1 MKPVFAVL
9 FILISFCA
17 SAQYHSTIRSGR
29 PGQSIGPFTTGN
41 NVFQVQS
48 GIAFQQQNVLI
59 DGNANPRIDGR
70 LTAYSENNV
79 IRFGLLEWL
88 EVSTLFDFVSQRGKV
103 LSDDSVDLEGSG
115 LGQFRGVQNFHLG
128 GRINLRQQ
136 DGIIPAVGLQ
146 ARFMFPVKFG
156 GASSLVGVSVVG
168 ITNHSITPNWSMSLN
183 GEIRFY
189 HKSFPVWTKYIMNH
203 SVSVGEKT
211 SVFAELF
218 TTSNEYRPM
227 ADGGIAYLV
236 NPNFQ
241 LDASV
246 GWIGTGDGPGYFI
259 EAGISWRKK

>member
-1 MKPVFAVL
+1 MKPVFTVL
-9 FILISFCA
+9 LTLISF
-17 SAQYHSTIRSGR
+17 SSLAQYHPTIRSGR
-29 PGQSIGPFTTGN
+29 PGQSIGPYATGKN
-41 NVFQVQS
+41 IFQVQS

-70 LTAYSENNV
+70 LTTFSENNV

-103 LSDDSVDLEGSG
+103 LSDDSVDMEGSG
-115 LGQFRGVQNFHLG
+115 LGTFRGVQNFHLG

-146 ARFMFPVKFG
+146 ARFMLPVKFG
-156 GASSLVGVSVVG
+156 GASSLVGVSVIG
-168 ITNHSITPNWSMSLN
+168 ITQHQINEKWSMILN

-189 HKSFPVWTKYIMNH
+189 DKSFPVWTKYIMNH

-211 SVFAELF
+211 SVFAEFF
-218 TTSNEYRPM
+218 TTSDEYRPM

-246 GWIGTGDGPGYFI
+246 GWIGTRDEPGYFI
-259 EAGISWRKK
+259 EAGISWRKN